1 MSLPPPLPP
10 SSAPA
15 ELMPYQMAPVSDD
28 AEAKPKP
35 TACVSCGSIPFSTLT
50 KLPLCEPC
58 RLGLVKFP
66 FPLWVKAAALIV
78 ASLVV
83 VSLAL
88 SRERIQAA
96 IHIAH
101 TKKMKREGRWEEAYQ
116 GYQSIIA
123 NHNDTPTLLDYAETA
138 INSGHVP
145 EASRTMKTL
154 AGRQASREQN
164 VRANAILDRLA
175 RLPGGSASQMPSYR
189 TTEIREAFQLGQPS
203 IQLQTGQPMP
213 MNHGPAPQINLGQ
226 PIRLNNAPIQLQTR

>member
-1 MSLPPPLPP
+1 M
-10 SSAPA
+10 APA
-15 ELMPYQMAPVSDD
+15 SDD

-35 TACVSCGSIPFSTLT
+35 TACVGCGSIQFSTLT

-58 RLGLVKFP
+58 RLGLVKYP
-66 FPLWVKAAALIV
+66 FPLWVRLAAVIV

-96 IHIAH
+96 VHVAH
-101 TKKMKREGRWEEAYQ
+101 TKKMKSAGRWQEAFE

-123 NHNDTPTLLDYAETA
+123 DHNDTKTLLDYAETA
-138 INSGHVP
+138 INSGHVQ
-145 EASRTMKTL
+145 EASRAMYTL
-154 AGRQASREQN
+154 AGRQATREQN

-175 RLPGGSASQMPSYR
+175 RLPGSSASQRPSYR
-189 TTEIREAFQLGQPS
+189 TAEIREAFQLGQPS
-203 IQLQTGQPMP
+203 IQLQSGQLMP
-213 MNHGPAPQINLGQ
+213 MNSAPTPQMNLGQ